1 MVHHDRQIRFGRSFK
16 SRLVMS
22 EARSLTPLSETDYEA
37 IEAAVMETARGR
49 WFMAEFAK
57 RNRQADTLQLLGAIN
72 RIERVVGLG
81 LPAPEPEPD
90 VSEAAALIADLRID
104 LERISGKAEDR
115 ASGLATR
122 IETAAGTIVRA
133 TESMQEAAWSLREA
147 GANEALCDMLDQR
160 AAEISAATMIV
171 DGTVQ
176 RIDKIADTIA
186 MLDSSLRA
194 VTGLGPA
201 NAMHAEPFRA
211 ETARSLDLQLPTAT
225 PPSGYDDIEIIEI
238 DDLAAPTAACKLSA
252 SDLLG
257 VEPRIGSMQLLDDDI
272 VFSETPDELRPD
284 MMDGP
289 SPLTAFQQ
297 RLAGM
302 ETPAMPGAPGMGSE
316 AGLRDLDALP
326 ADKKV
331 AYFA

>member
-1 MVHHDRQIRFGRSFK
+1 
-16 SRLVMS
+16 MS

-49 WFMAEFAK
+49 WFMAEYAR
-57 RNRQADTLQLLGAIN
+57 RNRQADTQQLLGAIN
-72 RIERVVGLG
+72 RIERIVGLG
-81 LPAPEPEPD
+81 LPEPAAEPD

-104 LERISGKAEDR
+104 LERISGKGEDR
-115 ASGLATR
+115 ASGLASR
-122 IETAAGTIVRA
+122 IETAAGSIVQA

-171 DGTVQ
+171 EGTAQ

-194 VTGLGPA
+194 VTAMGPTTPL
-201 NAMHAEPFRA
+201 HDEPFMA
-211 ETARSLDLQLPTAT
+211 EAKLGRDIGMPS
-225 PPSGYDDIEIIEI
+225 PPPLGSYHDIEIVEI
-238 DDLAAPTAACKLSA
+238 DSHPAPVAASKRSTVE
-252 SDLLG
+252 LLG
-257 VEPRIGSMQLLDDDI
+257 AEPRIGSIQLDDDI
-272 VFSETPDELRPD
+272 VFSDAPEEQ
-284 MMDGP
+284 
-289 SPLTAFQQ
+289 PLDVIDQSSALAAFQQ
-297 RLAGM
+297 RLAGN
-302 ETPAMPGAPGMGSE
+302 EVPAKAGLPGAGSE
-316 AGLRDLDALP
+316 GGLRELDALP

>member
-1 MVHHDRQIRFGRSFK
+1 
-16 SRLVMS
+16 MS

-57 RNRQADTLQLLGAIN
+57 RNRQADTLQLLGAIG
-72 RIERVVGLG
+72 RIERVVGIG
-81 LPAPEPEPD
+81 LPEPAAEPD
-90 VSEAAALIADLRID
+90 TGEAAALIADLRID

-122 IETAAGTIVRA
+122 IETAAGIIVQA

-147 GANEALCDMLDQR
+147 GANETLCDMLDQR
-160 AAEISAATMIV
+160 AAEISAATVIV
-171 DGTVQ
+171 EGTVQ

-194 VTGLGPA
+194 VANLGPTA
-201 NAMHAEPFRA
+201 PVHAEPFIA
-211 ETARSLDLQLPTAT
+211 PPQRSPDLHLQAAAPL
-225 PPSGYDDIEIIEI
+225 SSYDDIEIIEI
-238 DDLAAPTAACKLSA
+238 DDHPAPIVASKLSMT
-252 SDLLG
+252 DLLG
-257 VEPRIGSMQLLDDDI
+257 GEPRIGSMQQLDDDI
-272 VFSETPDELRPD
+272 VFSDMADEPSLD
-284 MMDGP
+284 MIEQP
-289 SPLTAFQQ
+289 SPVSLLQQ
-297 RLAGM
+297 RLAD
-302 ETPAMPGAPGMGSE
+302 EALPVLASLPGTSSGSE
-316 AGLRDLDALP
+316 AGLRELDALP

>member
-1 MVHHDRQIRFGRSFK
+1 
-16 SRLVMS
+16 MS

-57 RNRQADTLQLLGAIN
+57 RNRQADTLQLLGAIG
-72 RIERVVGLG
+72 RIERVVGIG
-81 LPAPEPEPD
+81 LPEPEAEPD
-90 VSEAAALIADLRID
+90 VGEAAALIADLRID
-104 LERISGKAEDR
+104 LERISGKGEDR

-122 IETAAGTIVRA
+122 IETAAGTIVQA

-160 AAEISAATMIV
+160 AAEISAATMIIE
-171 DGTVQ
+171 GTVQ

-194 VTGLGPA
+194 VTGLSPTTP
-201 NAMHAEPFRA
+201 MHAEPFMAEPFMA
-211 ETARSLDLQLPTAT
+211 ETTRGLDLHLPKAA
-225 PPSGYDDIEIIEI
+225 PLSSYDDIEIIEI
-238 DDLAAPTAACKLSA
+238 DDHPAPIAASKRSTM
-252 SDLLG
+252 DLLG
-257 VEPRIGSMQLLDDDI
+257 GEPRIGSIQQLDDDI
-272 VFSETPDELRPD
+272 VFSETPDEQSLD
-284 MMDGP
+284 MVEQ
-289 SPLTAFQQ
+289 SSALAAFQQ
-297 RLAGM
+297 RLAGH
-302 ETPAMPGAPGMGSE
+302 EAPALTGAPGSGSE
-316 AGLRDLDALP
+316 AGLRNLDAMP

>member
-1 MVHHDRQIRFGRSFK
+1 
-16 SRLVMS
+16 MS

-49 WFMAEFAK
+49 WFMAEFAR
-57 RNRQADTLQLLGAIN
+57 RNRQADTQQLLGAIG
-72 RIERVVGLG
+72 RIERIVGLG
-81 LPAPEPEPD
+81 LPEPEVPPD
-90 VSEAAALIADLRID
+90 VGEAAALIADLRID
-104 LERISGKAEDR
+104 LERISGKGEDR

-122 IETAAGTIVRA
+122 IETAAGIIVRA
-133 TESMQEAAWSLREA
+133 TESMQEAAWGLREA

-160 AAEISAATMIV
+160 TAEISSATQII

-194 VTGLGPA
+194 VTGLEA
-201 NAMHAEPFRA
+201 ARAADAEPFPAQTTHGVERESPA
-211 ETARSLDLQLPTAT
+211 PAPLN
-225 PPSGYDDIEIIEI
+225 GYDDLEIIELIDI
-238 DDLAAPTAACKLSA
+238 DDHAGPAIASKVSAAE
-252 SDLLG
+252 LLG
-257 VEPRIGSMQLLDDDI
+257 GRPRIGSMPALDDED
-272 VFSETPDELRPD
+272 VFFCEDPAEFPKAVMPQPSSPPAYGQHLPAPD
-284 MMDGP
+284 
-289 SPLTAFQQ
+289 A
-297 RLAGM
+297 
-302 ETPAMPGAPGMGSE
+302 PAKNSAPGSE